1 MGRSRRLTPEARE
14 HAVRLAVEQRPAHPS
29 QWVAP
34 QALAT
39 QPDIQS
45 RTARRHRTRRAAGPT
60 GLCEAPCDRNC
71 SRSSTVPG
79 LAFGEQHRQRSCG
92 RGEEVTVPAPKFST
106 GVSMTPHDMP
116 RATMHGPGPSSIMT
130 HMVRALSVTLTVVAG
145 AGLAASQYPRYLV
158 NDPGVWKPWK
168 GVTAIQAPARS
179 RRPHLEAVRAWMK

>member
-1 MGRSRRLTPEARE
+1 M
-14 HAVRLAVEQRPAHPS
+14 
-29 QWVAP
+29 
-34 QALAT
+34 
-39 QPDIQS
+39 
-45 RTARRHRTRRAAGPT
+45 
-60 GLCEAPCDRNC
+60 
-71 SRSSTVPG
+71 
-79 LAFGEQHRQRSCG
+79 
-92 RGEEVTVPAPKFST
+92 PAPKFST

-130 HMVRALSVTLTVVAG
+130 HMVRALSVALTVVAG